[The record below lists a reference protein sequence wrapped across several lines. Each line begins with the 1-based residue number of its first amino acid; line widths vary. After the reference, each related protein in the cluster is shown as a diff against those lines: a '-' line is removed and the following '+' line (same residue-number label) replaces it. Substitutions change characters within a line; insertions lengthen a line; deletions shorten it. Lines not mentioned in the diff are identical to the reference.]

1 MCAAVFYSP
10 DAQDSAPVYHFPNQY
25 KMAQRGDMFYFQN
38 KAASSAEVRVRGGS
52 LAGQPSSI
60 YNFLRDFL
68 SLCANSCRH
77 SGDTLQ
83 FKQWRQVVEV
93 LGHIRR
99 KSCLFTDMLHL
110 RTACKRRVGELA
122 VFSTKRWQIKE
133 NNFQNAL
140 SLCVMAPSMQ
150 HFFFFYLFENYKAYW
165 NVSDGGQLDQRH
177 LRVSCYCTRIRMS
190 ES

>member
-1 MCAAVFYSP
+1 MQFVYFEIKKKNEIISMCAIVFDSP
-10 DAQDSAPVYHFPNQY
+10 DTQDSAPVYHFPNQY

-38 KAASSAEVRVRGGS
+38 KTASSAEVRVRGGS

-68 SLCANSCRH
+68 SLCANCCRH

-110 RTACKRRVGELA
+110 RTACTRRVGELG
-122 VFSTKRWQIKE
+122 VFSTETAANKG
-133 NNFQNAL
+133 N
-140 SLCVMAPSMQ
+140 
-150 HFFFFYLFENYKAYW
+150 
-165 NVSDGGQLDQRH
+165 
-177 LRVSCYCTRIRMS
+177 
-190 ES
+190 

>member
-1 MCAAVFYSP
+1 MCAAVFDSP

-83 FKQWRQVVEV
+83 LVRWLKSWDTLGESVV
-93 LGHIRR
+93 
-99 KSCLFTDMLHL
+99 CLLT
-110 RTACKRRVGELA
+110 
-122 VFSTKRWQIKE
+122 
-133 NNFQNAL
+133 
-140 SLCVMAPSMQ
+140 
-150 HFFFFYLFENYKAYW
+150 
-165 NVSDGGQLDQRH
+165 
-177 LRVSCYCTRIRMS
+177 CYT
-190 ES
+190 